1 MILGLIM
8 TFRPRQLA
16 KNGLVLVPLFFT
28 VNIWW
33 AANDWPG
40 MTAIVARAL
49 AAFVV
54 FALLSGSVYTLN
66 DIMDREADR
75 AHPRKR
81 RRPIA
86 AGVVPVG
93 VAGAVAGVA
102 GGGALA
108 AAFLIA
114 LPLGY
119 TLVGYLALNTAYS
132 YVLKH
137 LVILDVMSV
146 AGGFI
151 LRAVAGAFAIDH
163 AIVNRNGGP
172 VELDLTISPWLYLVT
187 GLGALF
193 IALSKRR
200 SELQAAGDNSEAQR
214 AILRE
219 YDLPMLDQMAGI
231 VATATLVAYTL
242 YTFSSGAPGDAN
254 VPDNNSMML
263 TIPFVVYGLFRYLY
277 LVHIKGSGESPEEIL
292 ITDKPII
299 INIGLWLATAAAVLF
314 FNR

>member
-1 MILGLIM
+1 MILGVIK

-40 MTAIVARAL
+40 MIAIVGRGL
-49 AAFVV
+49 AAFAV
-54 FALLSGSVYTLN
+54 FAVLSGSVYAFN

-81 RRPIA
+81 NRPIA
-86 AGVVPVG
+86 AGVVPVR
-93 VAGAVAGVA
+93 VAVAVGAV
-102 GGGALA
+102 GGAGSLA
-108 AAFLIA
+108 AAFVIA
-114 LPLGY
+114 PNLGY
-119 TLVGYLALNTAYS
+119 TLLGYLALNTAYS
-132 YVLKH
+132 YALKH
-137 LVILDVMSV
+137 MVVLDVMSV

-163 AIVNRNGGP
+163 TVVHRNGGA

-200 SELQAAGDNSEAQR
+200 SELKAAGDNSEAQR

-219 YDLPMLDQMAGI
+219 YSLPMLDQMAGI

-242 YTFSSGAPGDAN
+242 YTFASGAPGDAN

-292 ITDKPII
+292 ITDKPLIV
-299 INIGLWLATAAAVLF
+299 NIGLWLVTAASVLF